1 MKPKKEKI
9 IEQVLEI
16 LKIKCNVRMRGL
28 EIDIKNQKNKD
39 YYLGALNE
47 YDVLFRHLDKL
58 KWIIAD
64 IECGNEYLDEEE
76 KIYFEKL
83 KSEIGKLATK

>member
-1 MKPKKEKI
+1 MTTEKEKI

-16 LKIKCNVRMRGL
+16 LKIKCNVRMRQL
-28 EIDIKNQKNKD
+28 KIDIKNQKNKD

-47 YDVLFRHLDKL
+47 YDMLFRHLDKL

-64 IECGNEYLDEEE
+64 IECGSNYSDKKE
-76 KIYFEKL
+76 KMYFEEL
-83 KSEIGKLATK
+83 KSKLGEIAK